1 MRTLDCSAVVF
12 DQTRLLIAKKK
23 DTNDLLIIASMISKA
38 FLDYKFKVDAVPE
51 FQVGYKNARNKES
64 FLKTY
69 ATVSREKPSIDE
81 QFKAVVVHVL
91 LENGLGYK
99 YGTSGKGKD
108 VVERAIRLAVA
119 LFKFT
124 HEHRNLIIRNQRT
137 RFGIPILKE
146 IREAIFTKVER
157 SGKMRN

>member
-1 MRTLDCSAVVF
+1 MRTLTCSAVVF
-12 DQTRLLIAKKK
+12 DQTSPIIAKKK
-23 DTNDLLIIASMISKA
+23 DTNAVLISASNTSKA
-38 FLDYKFKVDAVPE
+38 FLDYKFTVNTVAE
-51 FQVGYKNARNKES
+51 FQVGYQNARKKQS

-69 ATVSREKPSIDE
+69 ATVLRGKPSIDE
-81 QFKAVVVHVL
+81 QFEAVVVHVL

-146 IREAIFTKVER
+146 IREAIFTKVEQ
-157 SGKMRN
+157 SVKMRN